1 MSRPEKPKRGR
12 PKTKPSEPPE
22 CGPISSGEFEDAVKE
37 VLLSD
42 KPEDQHSENRE
53 PTMEELNQKVK
64 LERRQ

>member
-1 MSRPEKPKRGR
+1 MTR
-12 PKTKPSEPPE
+12 PKADKPHEPPE
-22 CGPISSGEFEDAVKE
+22 SDPIESAEFEDAVKE
-37 VLLSD
+37 VLLSS